1 MWEAHVVL
9 RLVVVPRFA
18 LALAVSVR
26 CARGLH
32 HLIVTADPTA
42 QAPPDVVPHLS
53 EGAVRTHCAVA
64 LPLGRALR
72 SQVCPRGTAVTA
84 HRRPGDGVS
93 AFKGHGHAV
102 DSNGE
107 QHHREHR

>member
-18 LALAVSVR
+18 LALAVTVR

-32 HLIVTADPTA
+32 HLIVTADSAA

-53 EGAVRTHCAVA
+53 EGAVRTICAVA

-93 AFKGHGHAV
+93 ALKGHGHAV
-102 DSNGE
+102 DSNDV
-107 QHHREHR
+107 Q